1 MIKVLVIEDHHL
13 MLKAVVDQLEPQ
25 SDIEI
30 VGTSNRGS
38 QVHQLVRT
46 TSPDVVVLDLG
57 MTGET
62 FEPVSA
68 VRQLK
73 QDHPSVEI
81 LVLTGYDNELYIQEI
96 TNAGARGYLLK
107 SDDLSLNL
115 AQAVR
120 KISKGERYYSSRV
133 LDKLL
138 MGSNTQDVL
147 TEQELDVLRL
157 VSQGLT
163 NQRIGDVLGVSERRV
178 RNILTSIYSKMGI
191 QEKTGINPRVAV
203 VIEARKMGLL
213 PDG

>member
-1 MIKVLVIEDHHL
+1 
-13 MLKAVVDQLEPQ
+13 
-25 SDIEI
+25 
-30 VGTSNRGS
+30 
-38 QVHQLVRT
+38 
-46 TSPDVVVLDLG
+46 
-57 MTGET
+57 
-62 FEPVSA
+62 
-68 VRQLK
+68 
-73 QDHPSVEI
+73 
-81 LVLTGYDNELYIQEI
+81 TGYDNELYIQEI

-138 MGSNTQDVL
+138 MGSDKQDVL

-157 VSQGLT
+157 VSQGLI
-163 NQRIGDVLGVSERRV
+163 NERIGEVLGVSERRV

-213 PDG
+213 PEG